1 MNIQIFGTKKCN
13 ETKKAER
20 FFKERGIKYQFIDMK
35 EKGMSKGEFNSV
47 TQVKGR
53 ENMADTVYFS
63 KIEYCEVIGYGHTT
77 SKVLG
82 VQA

>member
-1 MNIQIFGTKKCN
+1 MSAI
-13 ETKKAER
+13 
-20 FFKERGIKYQFIDMK
+20 IKISLCIV
-35 EKGMSKGEFNSV
+35 MSKGEFNSV

>member
-1 MNIQIFGTKKCN
+1 
-13 ETKKAER
+13 
-20 FFKERGIKYQFIDMK
+20 
-35 EKGMSKGEFNSV
+35 MSKGEFNSV

-77 SKVLG
+77 SKVHG

>member
-1 MNIQIFGTKKCN
+1 MDINRIYG
-13 ETKKAER
+13 KA
-20 FFKERGIKYQFIDMK
+20 GIRMCI
-35 EKGMSKGEFNSV
+35 KGS
-47 TQVKGR
+47 

>member
-1 MNIQIFGTKKCN
+1 MVNRQHLDINRIYG
-13 ETKKAER
+13 KA
-20 FFKERGIKYQFIDMK
+20 GIRMCI
-35 EKGMSKGEFNSV
+35 KGS
-47 TQVKGR
+47 

-82 VQA
+82 VHA

>member
-1 MNIQIFGTKKCN
+1 
-13 ETKKAER
+13 
-20 FFKERGIKYQFIDMK
+20 
-35 EKGMSKGEFNSV
+35 MSKGEFNSV

-53 ENMADTVYFS
+53 ENMADTVYYS
-63 KIEYCEVIGYGHTT
+63 KIEYFELIRYGHTT

>member
-1 MNIQIFGTKKCN
+1 
-13 ETKKAER
+13 
-20 FFKERGIKYQFIDMK
+20 
-35 EKGMSKGEFNSV
+35 MSKGEFNSL

>member
-1 MNIQIFGTKKCN
+1 MC
-13 ETKKAER
+13 
-20 FFKERGIKYQFIDMK
+20 IK
-35 EKGMSKGEFNSV
+35 GS
-47 TQVKGR
+47 

>member
-1 MNIQIFGTKKCN
+1 
-13 ETKKAER
+13 
-20 FFKERGIKYQFIDMK
+20 
-35 EKGMSKGEFNSV
+35 MSKGEFNSV
-47 TQVKGR
+47 TQVKGS

-82 VQA
+82 VHA

>member
-1 MNIQIFGTKKCN
+1 
-13 ETKKAER
+13 
-20 FFKERGIKYQFIDMK
+20 
-35 EKGMSKGEFNSV
+35 MSKGEFNLV

-63 KIEYCEVIGYGHTT
+63 KIEYCEVIGCGHTT